1 MTKEDIL
8 ITIST
13 LEKRAE
19 GLRKEIIELTK
30 AGCSSVYERASLEN
44 GALIITELK
53 VKLERL

>member
-19 GLRKEIIELTK
+19 GLRKIINRLNK
-30 AGCSSVYERASLEN
+30 AGYSSVYERASLEN